1 MAITLM
7 PHQQAASDFVV
18 THDFSGIWLGIGGGK
33 SLTILE
39 ALLRIRPLGHI
50 LVVAPVPIARSTWID
65 EIEKWGIPMRTK
77 SLIVDDNDRE
87 LSKAARLE
95 AFAQIPNDPPTMYF
109 INQELITQTP
119 NRPRLLVPTN
129 AALPAKGLT
138 PQAQM
143 LLHLLGAVAPISTD
157 ELIDAVRGFS
167 VAQWGGKP
175 PAKKRVRETLA
186 QLIAD
191 GQIERQSFECAACGG
206 NGCPSCQFG
215 LVDQMP
221 IKKVRDASGKLRKA
235 IIWPFPTVI
244 IDESQNFKTHDSNRF
259 KALKK
264 VRPAITRLIELTGTP
279 APNGLMDLWSQMYL
293 LDQGEALGKNI
304 TAYRDKWFT
313 PKMVPG
319 TNTPAKWIPIPGA
332 EADIHQRI
340 SHLVMSAKN
349 TALVRPKAAV
359 EDIHVRLPAPLLEDY
374 RAFKR
379 DLVLDIAK
387 QVPPNPKDPTAPPSY
402 DQVIQVVA
410 ANQAV
415 LTSKLQQFASGTLY
429 TADPDDPTTKG
440 DYEIIH
446 DEKIAMVEYLVR
458 NNGGSPA
465 LLTYHF
471 QSDKE
476 QLLLKLTKAGIDVRA
491 FDGSRAMV
499 RAWNAGTIPV
509 MLLHPASGG
518 PGLNL
523 QDGGHTIIWYTAPFS
538 AEHWEQTNGRLDRTG
553 QQHPVTIYR
562 LLTRG
567 TQDDRMPSVVAEKV
581 ELQSRLLNAVDV
593 MGPSSTGT
601 DPRLAAL
608 TAEISDDI
616 AAAIGATTAAT

>member
-7 PHQQAASDFVV
+7 PHQQAAADFVV
-18 THDFSGIWLGIGGGK
+18 NRCFSGVWLGIGGGK

-39 ALLRIRPLGHI
+39 ALTRIRPLGHI
-50 LVVAPVPIARSTWID
+50 LVVAPVPIARSTWLD

-87 LSKAARLE
+87 LTKAARLE

-129 AALPAKGLT
+129 AALPTKGLT

-157 ELIDAVRGFS
+157 ELIDAVHGFS

-175 PAKKRVRETLA
+175 PAKKRVRETLT

-191 GQIERQSFECAACGG
+191 SQIERQSFDCATCSGD
-206 NGCPSCQFG
+206 GCPSCQFG

-235 IIWPFPTVI
+235 IIWPFQTVI
-244 IDESQNFKTHDSNRF
+244 IDESQNFKTHDSKRF

-293 LDQGEALGKNI
+293 LDQGQALGKNI

-332 EADIHQRI
+332 EAEIHQAI

-349 TALVRPKAAV
+349 PAHVRPTAAV
-359 EDIHVRLPAPLLEDY
+359 EDIHVRLPAPLLQDY
-374 RAFKR
+374 RDFKR

-402 DQVIQVVA
+402 DQVIQVIA

-458 NNGGSPA
+458 NNGGSPV

-523 QDGGHTIIWYTAPFS
+523 QDGGHTVIWYTAPFS

-567 TQDDRMPSVVAEKV
+567 TQDDRMPAVVAEKV
-581 ELQSRLLNAVDV
+581 ELQSRLINAVDTV
-593 MGPSSTGT
+593 NPVSSGA
-601 DPRLAAL
+601 DPKLTAL

-616 AAAIGATTAAT
+616 AALISPSQAA